1 MQYSIVKIKKPI
13 GIKVKWDL
21 NKHSRI
27 RKESKKAIRSK
38 RLIAQWIRDN
48 F

>member
-13 GIKVKWDL
+13 GIKSSWDKVKF
-21 NKHSRI
+21 SRI

-38 RLIAQWIRDN
+38 RLIANWIREN

>member
-1 MQYSIVKIKKPI
+1 MQYSIKKIGKPK
-13 GIKVKWDL
+13 GIRSAWD
-21 NKHSRI
+21 KAKFSRI

-38 RLIAQWIRDN
+38 RLIANWIKEN

>member
-13 GIKVKWDL
+13 GIRSAWD
-21 NKHSRI
+21 KTKFSRI

-38 RLIAQWIRDN
+38 RLIANWIREN